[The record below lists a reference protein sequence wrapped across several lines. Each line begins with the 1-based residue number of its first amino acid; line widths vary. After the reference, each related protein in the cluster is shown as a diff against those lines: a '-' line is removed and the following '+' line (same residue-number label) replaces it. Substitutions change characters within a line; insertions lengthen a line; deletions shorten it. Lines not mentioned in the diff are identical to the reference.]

1 MVGTLSDRHR
11 GVRKARAARSAS
23 IPWQRLSMERRCQI
37 VASLARRLADHPLPD
52 FRNWKISGVGFGWRV
67 RESRDGAVRWRAPA
81 LILIVPRKIART
93 ALSPQR
99 RIPRYLTIRRIV
111 EGRSVLLHVPIDVR
125 QRTPIAKAHSPGLVS
140 GSGAQ
145 AARLGTGCVV
155 LQDKE
160 GKRWLLGCHHVIGDS
175 NSHPTLRPDSS
186 MAFSAISALGR
197 SALGPGRRF
206 GPLSANANSCVDAA
220 LARIVGGS
228 PLDSSFWTFYPQGH
242 PSGFAYWSQAQRTPR
257 VFCSGVQVQLRFLGV
272 DFNRPMRY
280 AGGARAG
287 MREVALYEIPASSS
301 RPTAGDSGAPLV
313 SIDGKWLGM
322 YIGAA
327 RTTIDGASRR
337 VALVIPPHVILSEP
351 SLGEVLELVD

>member
-1 MVGTLSDRHR
+1 MAGTPAGSPRSVGR
-11 GVRKARAARSAS
+11 ARAAKIAS
-23 IPWQRLSMERRCQI
+23 MPWQRLSIERRCRI

-93 ALSPQR
+93 ALSPER
-99 RIPRYLTIRRIV
+99 RIPRYLPVRRSV

-125 QRTPIAKAHSPGLVS
+125 QRTPIARAHSPELVA
-140 GSGAQ
+140 GSGAN

-155 LQDKE
+155 LQDKD

-175 NSHPTLRPDSS
+175 NSHPTLRPDPS
-186 MAFSAISALGR
+186 MAFSAISAFGR
-197 SALGPGRRF
+197 SALGAGRRF
-206 GPLSANANSCVDAA
+206 GPLSADASGCVDAA

-228 PLDSSFWTFYPQGH
+228 PLDSSFWSLYPQGH

-257 VFCSGVQVQLRFLGV
+257 VFCGAVAVQLRFLGV
-272 DFNRPMRY
+272 EFDRPMRY
-280 AGGARAG
+280 LGGARAG
-287 MREVALYEIPASSS
+287 MREVALYEIPASSA

-322 YIGAA
+322 YIGAG
-327 RTTIDGASRR
+327 RTKIDGALRR
-337 VALVIPPHVILSEP
+337 VALVIPPHVILGEP
-351 SLGEVLELVD
+351 SLGEALELVD